1 MAYRT
6 TPKMA
11 QRKEAHRIKLL
22 NTAVRLFGK
31 HGYHATTVPMIVKAS
46 GSSTGSFYFYFR
58 NKEDVFAAAL
68 ERFGER
74 IAKALNDAIAAAGDK
89 PVEQMRAAVERLVL
103 FMAENPDEARI
114 LIVES
119 SGLGA
124 RLEQIRRGIVDSHA
138 RSVEKALLQLGS
150 ALPPLDPALVA
161 RCWVGSVYESVY
173 HWLERPIA
181 RRQDAKTVASAVAEF
196 NLRGIGVT

>member
-11 QRKEAHRIKLL
+11 QRKEENRAYLLEVAIK
-22 NTAVRLFGK
+22 LFGK

-46 GSSTGSFYFYFR
+46 GGSTGSFYFYFR

-68 ERFGER
+68 EEFGKK
-74 IAKALNDAIAAAGDK
+74 IADALNAAIASAGETVPK
-89 PVEQMRAAVERLVL
+89 QMRAAVERLVL

-119 SGLGA
+119 SGLGT
-124 RLEQIRRGIVDSHA
+124 RLQKIRREIVDGHSRA
-138 RSVEKALLQLGS
+138 VEMALTQLRP
-150 ALPPLDPALVA
+150 APLDAESIA
-161 RCWVGSVYESVY
+161 RCWVGSVYESVF
-173 HWLERPIA
+173 HWLEQPAA
-181 RRQDAKTVASAVAEF
+181 RRPTAKKVASAVADF
-196 NLRGIGVT
+196 NLRGTGAL

>member
-1 MAYRT
+1 
-6 TPKMA
+6 
-11 QRKEAHRIKLL
+11 
-22 NTAVRLFGK
+22 
-31 HGYHATTVPMIVKAS
+31 MIVKAS

-74 IAKALNDAIAAAGDK
+74 VAEALNAAIAASGEK
-89 PVEQMRAAVERLVL
+89 PLEQMRAAVERLVL

-138 RSVEKALLQLGS
+138 RSVEKALSQLRS
-150 ALPPLDPALVA
+150 ILPPLDPALIA

-173 HWLERPIA
+173 HWLELPVAQRPA
-181 RRQDAKTVASAVAEF
+181 VKAVVSAVSEF
-196 NLRGIGVT
+196 NLRGIGAS